1 MSVPLNNGPWP
12 GTNRHARASHEGL
25 APDGN
30 TRLELSDRMPI
41 HAYSAPSPKAA
52 LEPFTYEPG
61 SLGTREVEVEISH
74 CGICHSDVCMIDN
87 GWEISRYP
95 LVPGHEVIG
104 KIVGAGS
111 AVHAMRIGQRV
122 GIGWQCGSC
131 GECEFCR
138 RNRENHCGSER
149 DLIVQHHGGFAD
161 RVRAEAAFAI
171 VIPDALDSAVAAPLL
186 CAGTTV
192 FTPMLHHG
200 VKAAMRTAVVGVG
213 GLGHLA
219 IQFLSKLGCEVTAV
233 SSTRAKEKEARS
245 FGAHHF
251 LAAAENGT
259 IKKARRRFDFVIS
272 TVPADLPWED
282 YLGMLRPEGTFCMAG
297 IPQSDLKFPASALI
311 DAEKKLV
318 GGRTGSPA
326 DISTML
332 HFAARNHVQAQIE
345 LFPMC
350 DVNKALDRVRSGEAR
365 YRVVLEN

>member
-1 MSVPLNNGPWP
+1 
-12 GTNRHARASHEGL
+12 
-25 APDGN
+25 
-30 TRLELSDRMPI
+30 MPI
-41 HAYSAPSPKAA
+41 HAYSAPRPGAA

-61 SLGTREVEVEISH
+61 PLGTREVEVEISH
-74 CGICHSDVCMIDN
+74 CGICYSDVSMIDN
-87 GWEISRYP
+87 EWELSRFP

-104 KIVGAGS
+104 KIVAAGS

-122 GIGWQCGSC
+122 GIGWQSGSC

-138 RNRENHCGSER
+138 RSRENLCASER

-161 RVRAEAAFAI
+161 RVRADTAFAI
-171 VIPDALDSAVAAPLL
+171 PIPDALESAVAAPLF

-192 FTPMLHHG
+192 FTPILHHG

-233 SSTRAKEKEARS
+233 SRSRAKEKDARA
-245 FGAHHF
+245 FGAHYF
-251 LAAAENGT
+251 LASSENGT
-259 IKKARRRFDFVIS
+259 IKKANRRFDFVIC
-272 TVPADLPWED
+272 TAQADLPWED
-282 YLGMLRPEGTFCMAG
+282 YIGMLRPEGIFCIVG
-297 IPQSDLKFPASALI
+297 IPQSDLRFPAAALI
-311 DAEKKLV
+311 DREKKLV

-332 HFAARNHVQAQIE
+332 HFAVRNQIQAQIE
-345 LFPMC
+345 LFPMRE
-350 DVNKALDRVRSGEAR
+350 VNKGLDRVRSGEAC